1 MSSANPERRV
11 AEALRARATGGGQG
25 WSGRPVGRTARPSA
39 LDQPRIGTALLL
51 ALLAGTLLGMGLALL
66 SVLAPGVLPAVS

>member
-11 AEALRARATGGGQG
+11 AEALRVRAAAGGPG
-25 WSGRPVGRTARPSA
+25 WSGRPVGRTPRPGA

-51 ALLAGTLLGMGLALL
+51 ALLAGAVLGMGLALL